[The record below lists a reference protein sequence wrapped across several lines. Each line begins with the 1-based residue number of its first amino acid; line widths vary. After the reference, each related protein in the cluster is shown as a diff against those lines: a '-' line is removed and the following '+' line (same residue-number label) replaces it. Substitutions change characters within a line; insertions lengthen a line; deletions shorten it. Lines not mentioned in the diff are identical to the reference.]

1 MFGNQTFSS
10 QFLITLCVQVTV
22 VEDSVM
28 ATADATEG
36 VVINRPSIP
45 QGEATMPGNQ
55 LVLSSP
61 VPKVRYGGA
70 RQMGGQE
77 GHGRWV
83 EGRGTADGWRGGAR
97 QMGGGE
103 GHSR

>member
-1 MFGNQTFSS
+1 
-10 QFLITLCVQVTV
+10 
-22 VEDSVM
+22 M
-28 ATADATEG
+28 ATADAAEG

-61 VPKVRYGGA
+61 VPTVRYGGA
-70 RQMGGQE
+70 RQ
-77 GHGRWV
+77 V
-83 EGRGTADGWRGGAR
+83 
-97 QMGGGE
+97 GGGE